1 MSDGIDVEEFL
12 QGFLG
17 EADENLARITAA
29 LAAIE
34 RAPDRLHARELAEL
48 LRALHTLKGLA
59 GMMGI
64 DPLVRIS
71 HAMETRVRD
80 YQRSEGRLPA
90 GAIDPLLAGTRA
102 LVQRVGIVAARGV
115 VPPPPESLM
124 LALQRRNES
133 AASSSAS
140 DHAALRERLPE
151 DLREKLTASELAELA
166 QAAAQGQRSA
176 CVRFAPSTA
185 KAADEIT
192 ITTVRA
198 AIEKLGRIVRVVPRH
213 VARGDA
219 TPAGLEFAM
228 VVVTAAAIA
237 ALADVPGVGA
247 DGVESLLEPA
257 LATPDDIDVDDEELE
272 PSRRSIV
279 RVDVARL
286 DAAVELLAAVVN
298 GRSRLRAR
306 VAELAARGI
315 DVRALASE
323 LDDET
328 RRLRRLRGA
337 LVDLRMVPL
346 REVLEP
352 LGLLVRGLRGA
363 TAKDVALTLDVGDVE
378 LDKGVAERILPALI
392 HMLRNAVDHGIE
404 APDTRRAAGKPE
416 RSVVTVRALASST
429 THLDLEVVDD
439 GAGIDV
445 AAVEQRCGRS
455 IADDHQLLE
464 VLSAPGFST
473 RDTASTT
480 SGRGVGLDIVRRTV
494 ESLGGQL
501 ELVNRRGHGVTWR
514 LRVPLTV
521 ALVDAF
527 ACATGNARWLVPVS
541 AVEAIVDVDEGTR
554 IETPA
559 TNGGRSIGMLSTR
572 GLLVP
577 LVSLGEALGG
587 DAREGD
593 RKALL
598 VQHGGQH
605 CAFAVERMLG
615 RHEVIVRPLVD
626 PLVQSPTVAG
636 SADLGDGLP
645 TLVLDLR
652 AIAHL
657 VTRPAEVHA

>member
-17 EADENLARITAA
+17 EADENLARVTAA

-34 RAPDRLHARELAEL
+34 RAPDRPHARELAEL

-71 HAMETRVRD
+71 HAMETRVRE
-80 YQRSEGRLPA
+80 YQRSEGRLPNA
-90 GAIDPLLAGTRA
+90 ALDPLLAGARA
-102 LVQRVGIVAARGV
+102 LVQRVGIVAERGV

-124 LALQRRNES
+124 LALQRRHEGS
-133 AASSSAS
+133 ASQSAS
-140 DHAALRERLPE
+140 DHSSVRERLPE
-151 DLREKLTASELAELA
+151 DLRDKLTPGELSELAE
-166 QAAAQGQRSA
+166 AAAQGQGSV
-176 CVRFAPSTA
+176 CVRFAPSPA
-185 KAADEIT
+185 RAAEQVT
-192 ITTVRA
+192 ITSVRA
-198 AIEKLGRIVRVVPRH
+198 AIEKLGRIVRVVPRN
-213 VARGDA
+213 VSRGDDA
-219 TPAGLEFAM
+219 PAGLEFAI
-228 VVVTAAAIA
+228 VVVSAAPLT

-247 DGVESLLEPA
+247 EGVAVLLEPA
-257 LATPDDIDVDDEELE
+257 AIVDDELE
-272 PSRRSIV
+272 DDALDPSRRSIV

-298 GRSRLRAR
+298 GRARLRAR
-306 VAELAARGI
+306 IAELKASGV
-315 DVRALASE
+315 DVRALESE
-323 LDDET
+323 LDDES

-363 TAKDVALTLDVGDVE
+363 TAKNVALTLDVGDVE

-392 HMLRNAVDHGIE
+392 HVLRNAVDHGIE
-404 APDTRRAAGKPE
+404 DPATRRAAGKPE
-416 RSVVTVRALASST
+416 RSVVIVRALASST
-429 THLDLEVVDD
+429 THLDLEIADD
-439 GAGIDV
+439 GAGIDTAV
-445 AAVEQRCGRS
+445 VEQRSGRS

-473 RDTASTT
+473 RDVASTT
-480 SGRGVGLDIVRRTV
+480 SGRGVGLDIVRRTI

-501 ELVNRRGHGVTWR
+501 DLLNRRGHGVTWR
-514 LRVPLTV
+514 MRVPLTV

-527 ACATGNARWLVPVS
+527 ACAAGSSRWLVPVS

-554 IETPA
+554 IEAPG
-559 TNGGRSIGMLSTR
+559 TNGARGVGMLSTR
-572 GLLVP
+572 GMLVP

-587 DAREGD
+587 DARPDD

-598 VQHGGQH
+598 VQHGAQH

-615 RHEVIVRPLVD
+615 RHEVIVRPLLD
-626 PLVQSPTVAG
+626 PLVQSSAVAG

-652 AIAHL
+652 AIAQH